1 MESVGSIDA
10 IKGLCEATHTNVD
23 VIKDWLTDL
32 SESVTKA
39 THELKEKVDS
49 LSSNP
54 GNIGQLWVSV
64 EKVSTQLST
73 LKTLV
78 VNALQVVYISI
89 FTLLNNI

>member
-23 VIKDWLTDL
+23 VIKDWLKDL

-39 THELKEKVDS
+39 THELKEKIDL

-78 VNALQVVYISI
+78 VNALQVV
-89 FTLLNNI
+89 

>member
-1 MESVGSIDA
+1 MESVGSVDT
-10 IKGLCEATHTNVD
+10 IKGLCEATHTNVEI
-23 VIKDWLTDL
+23 IKDWLSDL

-39 THELKEKVDS
+39 TRELQEKVDL

-54 GNIGQLWVSV
+54 ENLGQLWVSV

-78 VNALQVVYISI
+78 VNALQVV
-89 FTLLNNI
+89 